1 MEYEKTRR
9 EFYESEIHNMASQL
23 AELLDKGFSLE
34 IAKSRS
40 GLKIFAVT
48 RRHEVVRRKGN
59 QHE

>member
-1 MEYEKTRR
+1 MEYKKTRR
-9 EFYESEIHNMASQL
+9 EFYEEELYSMVPQL

-34 IAKSRS
+34 VAKSRS

-48 RRHEVVRRKGN
+48 RRHEVVRREGI